1 MLKTSKELLEY
12 IIHATHKREDMK
24 GPKLYISAILAGMA
38 IAFGA
43 VGNILV
49 SADLIETNVGVAKFI
64 GASVFPVGL
73 ILIVLLGFELF
84 TSNCL
89 MVASVFDRKISW
101 KKMFEILALVWI
113 FNLIGSVIIAYIS
126 YETGTLSEAGVKL
139 LSHMAEHK
147 VNTGAYDLILKGILC
162 NVLVSSACLG
172 GYMSKDGVSKAF
184 TVWFPIM
191 LFIVLGYDH
200 VVANMLYL
208 PLALMH
214 GAEGVTL
221 LGVLYNFFFVTIGNF
236 LGGGFVVGLS
246 YWFLNKDV
254 K

>member
-1 MLKTSKELLEY
+1 MKSPKELLDY
-12 IIHATHKREDMK
+12 IMHATEKREK
-24 GPKLYISAILAGMA
+24 RSFLQLSIYAILAGMS
-38 IAFGA
+38 IAFGS

-49 SADLIETNVGVAKFI
+49 SANLIKENAGLAKLL

-89 MVASVFDRKISW
+89 MTVSIAEKKISIT
-101 KKMFEILALVWI
+101 KMLKILFTVWI
-113 FNLIGSVIIAYIS
+113 FNLVGSVILAYIT
-126 YETGTLSEAGVKL
+126 YQTQTLSEPGIEL
-139 LSHMAEHK
+139 LSSMAAHK
-147 VNTGAYDLILKGILC
+147 IHTSAYDLILKGILC
-162 NVLVSSACLG
+162 NVLVCGASLLG
-172 GYMSKDGVSKAF
+172 YISKDGISKMLGI
-184 TVWFPIM
+184 WFPIM

-221 LGVLYNFFFVTIGNF
+221 FGIIYNFFFVTIGNF
-236 LGGGFVVGLS
+236 IGGGIVIGLS
-246 YWFLNKDV
+246 YWYVNKD
-254 K
+254 

>member
-1 MLKTSKELLEY
+1 
-12 IIHATHKREDMK
+12 
-24 GPKLYISAILAGMA
+24 
-38 IAFGA
+38 
-43 VGNILV
+43 
-49 SADLIETNVGVAKFI
+49 
-64 GASVFPVGL
+64 
-73 ILIVLLGFELF
+73 
-84 TSNCL
+84 
-89 MVASVFDRKISW
+89 
-101 KKMFEILALVWI
+101 
-113 FNLIGSVIIAYIS
+113 
-126 YETGTLSEAGVKL
+126 
-139 LSHMAEHK
+139 
-147 VNTGAYDLILKGILC
+147 
-162 NVLVSSACLG
+162 
-172 GYMSKDGVSKAF
+172 MSKDGVSKSF